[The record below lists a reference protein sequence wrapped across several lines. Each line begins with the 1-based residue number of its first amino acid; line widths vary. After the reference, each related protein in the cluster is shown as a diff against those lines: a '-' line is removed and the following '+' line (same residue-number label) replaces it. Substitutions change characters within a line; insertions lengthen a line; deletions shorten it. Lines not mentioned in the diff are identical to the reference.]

1 MSVSSAESL
10 NTSNCG
16 FKENFLFIFQ
26 DKFQEKK
33 QYTIAKTKM

>member
-26 DKFQEKK
+26 DKFQEK
-33 QYTIAKTKM
+33 